1 MDEGLAKRF
10 KDLCQ
15 GRGQPDERDFAAA
28 LLALDSAGIELQAQ
42 VAENEKRGQEN
53 LAAVRDHIND
63 AVRELNAQLNKVKAA
78 IPAAAS
84 VSVVKVEAGD
94 TQSP

>member
-28 LLALDSAGIELQAQ
+28 LLALDGA
-42 VAENEKRGQEN
+42 VAE
-53 LAAVRDHIND
+53 L
-63 AVRELNAQLNKVKAA
+63 
-78 IPAAAS
+78 S
-84 VSVVKVEAGD
+84 VKVSNIEAALAVPVPTG
-94 TQSP
+94 SGSEE